1 MIEKRC
7 TICGKTFKVYPCE
20 KERQCCSRKCG
31 AALRAR
37 HGKTGGSA
45 WSDEAKRRRA
55 ADKTV
60 RDRMEKLQPIG
71 VKAAMN
77 IPGGQK
83 GPQNR
88 ESLVWILV
96 DPAGVF
102 HKAVNLLDWA
112 RKNKGLFFSEDVP
125 EEIATMRISYG
136 FRAIAAT
143 MRGGRKNSRPAMTYK
158 GWTLS
163 GLPTVKKPED
173 NEHNNKIL

>member
-1 MIEKRC
+1 
-7 TICGKTFKVYPCE
+7 
-20 KERQCCSRKCG
+20 
-31 AALRAR
+31 
-37 HGKTGGSA
+37 
-45 WSDEAKRRRA
+45 
-55 ADKTV
+55 
-60 RDRMEKLQPIG
+60 MEKLQPIG

-125 EEIATMRISYG
+125 EEITAMRISYG

>member
-1 MIEKRC
+1 
-7 TICGKTFKVYPCE
+7 
-20 KERQCCSRKCG
+20 
-31 AALRAR
+31 
-37 HGKTGGSA
+37 
-45 WSDEAKRRRA
+45 
-55 ADKTV
+55 
-60 RDRMEKLQPIG
+60 MEKLQPIG

-77 IPGGQK
+77 IPEGQK

-96 DPAGVF
+96 DPAGVC

-112 RKNKGLFFSEDVP
+112 
-125 EEIATMRISYG
+125 
-136 FRAIAAT
+136 
-143 MRGGRKNSRPAMTYK
+143 RKNSRPAMTYK